1 MIPRS
6 GTARDWSRVV
16 GVRQRPQKRI
26 VPGRGHV
33 RPEVSIWPLT
43 ADDRSWSFFSEV
55 RISRQMSTHS
65 SQICTLGPAIN
76 FFTSRCDLLQNEHLR
91 IASSGLVDGDDSL
104 FLPNIQTVNG
114 TALQLRGPRRG
125 MVAQLRHGSAA
136 GPRPL
141 HALVGASRHQPASA
155 ATPTMRKPIL
165 RLYET
170 MTPSCTVV
178 HTTDHSPFERR
189 IKTR

>member
-6 GTARDWSRVV
+6 GTAKDWSRVV

-33 RPEVSIWPLT
+33 RLEVSMWPLT

-91 IASSGLVDGDDSL
+91 IVKSGFFESDDSL
-104 FLPNIQTVNG
+104 FLPNIQ
-114 TALQLRGPRRG
+114 A
-125 MVAQLRHGSAA
+125 AQRNCASGAWSATRNGSAIA
-136 GPRPL
+136 TQQRSG
-141 HALVGASRHQPASA
+141 ATCAASLVGAREFN
-155 ATPTMRKPIL
+155 K
-165 RLYET
+165 
-170 MTPSCTVV
+170 
-178 HTTDHSPFERR
+178 
-189 IKTR
+189 